1 MSALFSVTSTPTV
14 RTTIIRMIYTIGKIN
29 IWQIKLLQVF
39 HIYHMLNLGFT
50 STAH

>member
-1 MSALFSVTSTPTV
+1 MSALFLVTSTATV
-14 RTTIIRMIYTIGKIN
+14 LATIIRVIYSIGKTN

-39 HIYHMLNLGFT
+39 HVHLMLNLGFT

>member
-1 MSALFSVTSTPTV
+1 MSALFLVTSTATV
-14 RTTIIRMIYTIGKIN
+14 LITITRMIYTIGKIN

-39 HIYHMLNLGFT
+39 HRRRMLNLGFT